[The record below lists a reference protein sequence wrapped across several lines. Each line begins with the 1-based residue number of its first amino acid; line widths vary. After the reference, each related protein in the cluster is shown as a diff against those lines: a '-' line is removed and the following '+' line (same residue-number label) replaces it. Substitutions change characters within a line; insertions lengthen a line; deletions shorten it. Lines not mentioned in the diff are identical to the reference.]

1 MLAIRT
7 QFSNHF
13 NYNAALVVKS
23 PGRINLIGEH
33 IDYNHGFVL
42 PAAIDK
48 YIELAIGKR
57 TDGAIH
63 MVAVDLGE
71 TIIVPMHNL
80 KPHATAWVN
89 YIIGVV
95 DQVLNIT
102 HATTNNFIV
111 TANNTPSTKINEPTN
126 ETTLAAGFDIC
137 IHGNIPLGAGLSSSA
152 AVECAVL
159 FALNELYSLSL
170 TKMQMALLAQ
180 SAEHKFA
187 GVHCGLMDMF
197 ASLHGEKNK
206 AILLDCD
213 SLAFTYYPL
222 ALNDYSIIL
231 FDTQIKHALASSEYN
246 TRRLECERGLAI
258 IQEKYP
264 TVKTFRDI
272 SLEQVEACLA
282 SNANTKNEMNEDRAE
297 EKTTRE
303 KGAKVYQRCKYVVEE
318 MQRVQL
324 AVQDL
329 TKGDMQ
335 AFGKKMFETH
345 KGLSK
350 LYEVSCPELDFLVE
364 AVSNNENVLGA
375 RMMGGGFGGCTIN
388 IIKKSAVEEITK
400 ELTASYAQVMHKE
413 LAVYI
418 TSIEDGTHIVEGTHL
433 VA

>member
-13 NYNAALVVKS
+13 NQNPALVVQS

-33 IDYNHGFVL
+33 TDYNHGFVL

-48 YIELAIGKR
+48 YIEVAVAKR

-71 TIIVPMHNL
+71 TILLPVHNL
-80 KPHATAWVN
+80 TPHATQWVN

-95 DQVLNIT
+95 DQVL
-102 HATTNNFIV
+102 
-111 TANNTPSTKINEPTN
+111 STKINVPTN
-126 ETTLAAGFDIC
+126 ETNLAAGFDIC
-137 IHGNIPLGAGLSSSA
+137 IQGNIPLGAGLSSSA
-152 AVECAVL
+152 ALECAVL
-159 FALNELYSLSL
+159 FALNELYNLSLS
-170 TKMQMALLAQ
+170 KMQMALMAQ
-180 SAEHKFA
+180 QAEHKFA

-197 ASLHGEKNK
+197 ASLHGQKNK
-206 AILLDCD
+206 AILLDCA
-213 SLAFTYYPL
+213 SLTFTYYPIEL
-222 ALNDYSIIL
+222 KDYSIVL

-246 TRRLECERGLAI
+246 TRRLECEQGLKI
-258 IQEKYP
+258 IQEKYAS
-264 TVKTFRDI
+264 VKTFRDI

-282 SNANTKNEMNEDRAE
+282 SNDVN
-297 EKTTRE
+297 
-303 KGAKVYQRCKYVVEE
+303 GSKVYQRCKYVVEE
-318 MQRVQL
+318 IARVEL

-329 TKGDMQ
+329 AKGDMN

-345 KGLSK
+345 EGLSK
-350 LYEVSCPELDFLVE
+350 LYEVSCPELDFLVNE
-364 AVSNNENVLGA
+364 VAPNENVLGA

-413 LAVYI
+413 LSHYI
-418 TSIEDGTHIVEGTHL
+418 TSIEDGTHL

>member
-1 MLAIRT
+1 
-7 QFSNHF
+7 
-13 NYNAALVVKS
+13 
-23 PGRINLIGEH
+23 
-33 IDYNHGFVL
+33 
-42 PAAIDK
+42 
-48 YIELAIGKR
+48 
-57 TDGAIH
+57 
-63 MVAVDLGE
+63 
-71 TIIVPMHNL
+71 MHNL
-80 KPHATAWVN
+80 QPHATAWVN

-111 TANNTPSTKINEPTN
+111 TDNNTPSTKINVPTN
-126 ETTLAAGFDIC
+126 ETNLAAGFDIC
-137 IHGNIPLGAGLSSSA
+137 IQGNIPLGAGLSSSA

-170 TKMQMALLAQ
+170 TKIQMALMAQ

-197 ASLHGEKNK
+197 ASLHGEINK

-222 ALNDYSIIL
+222 VLNDYSIVL

-264 TVKTFRDI
+264 AVKTFRDI
-272 SLEQVEACLA
+272 SLEQVEACLV
-282 SNANTKNEMNEDRAE
+282 S
-297 EKTTRE
+297 
-303 KGAKVYQRCKYVVEE
+303 KVYQRCKYVVEE

-329 TKGDMQ
+329 AKGDMQ

-400 ELTASYAQVMHKE
+400 ELTASYAQKMHKE

-418 TSIEDGTHIVEGTHL
+418 TSIEEGTHL
-433 VA
+433 VAE

>member
-48 YIELAIGKR
+48 FIELAIGKR

-63 MVAVDLGE
+63 MVALDLEE
-71 TIIVPMHNL
+71 TIILPIHNL
-80 KPHATAWVN
+80 APHATVWVN

-95 DQVLNIT
+95 DQVFNNL
-102 HATTNNFIV
+102 ATNENNF
-111 TANNTPSTKINEPTN
+111 AKIKEDFNG
-126 ETTLAAGFDIC
+126 GFSIC
-137 IHGNIPLGAGLSSSA
+137 IQGNIPLGAGLSSSA

-159 FALNELYSLSL
+159 FALNELYNLSL
-170 TKMQMALLAQ
+170 TRMQMALMAQ

-187 GVHCGLMDMF
+187 GVHCGIMDMF

-222 ALNDYSIIL
+222 ALNDYSIVL

-246 TRRLECERGLAI
+246 TRRLECEQGLKI

-282 SNANTKNEMNEDRAE
+282 SNDVNRS
-297 EKTTRE
+297 
-303 KGAKVYQRCKYVVEE
+303 KVYQRCKYVVEE
-318 MQRVQL
+318 IQRVQL

-329 TKGDMQ
+329 AKGDMQ

-400 ELTASYAQVMHKE
+400 ALTANYAKKMHKE

>member
-1 MLAIRT
+1 MLSIRS
-7 QFSNHF
+7 QFLNHF

-48 YIELAIGKR
+48 FIEVAIGKR
-57 TDGAIH
+57 SDGAIH
-63 MVAVDLGE
+63 MVALDLGE

-80 KPHATAWVN
+80 APHATAWVN

-95 DQVLNIT
+95 DQVLNTKNNIASIEKDL
-102 HATTNNFIV
+102 AT
-111 TANNTPSTKINEPTN
+111 
-126 ETTLAAGFDIC
+126 GFDIC
-137 IHGNIPLGAGLSSSA
+137 IQGNIPLGAGLSSSA
-152 AVECAVL
+152 ALESAVL

-170 TKMQMALLAQ
+170 TKMQMALMAQ
-180 SAEHKFA
+180 QAEHKFA

-197 ASLHGEKNK
+197 ASLHGQKNK

-246 TRRLECERGLAI
+246 TRRLECERGLRI
-258 IQEKYP
+258 IQETYP
-264 TVKTFRDI
+264 TIKTFRDI
-272 SLEQVEACLA
+272 SIEQVDECLA
-282 SNANTKNEMNEDRAE
+282 SNDVN
-297 EKTTRE
+297 
-303 KGAKVYQRCKYVVEE
+303 GSKVYKRSKYVVEE

-324 AVQDL
+324 AVHDL
-329 TKGDMQ
+329 AKGDMQ

-345 KGLSK
+345 KGLSS

-388 IIKKSAVEEITK
+388 IIKKTAVEEITK
-400 ELTASYAQVMHKE
+400 ELTARYAQVMHKE

-418 TSIEDGTHIVEGTHL
+418 TSIEEGTHL
-433 VA
+433 VV

>member
-48 YIELAIGKR
+48 FIELAIGKR

-63 MVAVDLGE
+63 MVALDLGE

-80 KPHATAWVN
+80 QPHATAWVN

-111 TANNTPSTKINEPTN
+111 TANNTPSTKNNVPTN
-126 ETTLAAGFDIC
+126 ETNLAAGFDIC
-137 IHGNIPLGAGLSSSA
+137 IQGNIPLGAGLSSSA
-152 AVECAVL
+152 ALECAVL

-282 SNANTKNEMNEDRAE
+282 SNDIN
-297 EKTTRE
+297 
-303 KGAKVYQRCKYVVEE
+303 GSKVYQRCKYVVEE
-318 MQRVQL
+318 MHRVQL

-388 IIKKSAVEEITK
+388 IIKKSAIEEITK
-400 ELTASYAQVMHKE
+400 ALTASYAQKMHKE

-418 TSIEDGTHIVEGTHL
+418 TSIEEGTHL
-433 VA
+433 VAE

>member
-48 YIELAIGKR
+48 FIEVAIGKR

-80 KPHATAWVN
+80 QPHATQWVN

-111 TANNTPSTKINEPTN
+111 TDNNTPSTKINVPTN
-126 ETTLAAGFDIC
+126 ETNLAAGFDIC
-137 IHGNIPLGAGLSSSA
+137 IQGNIPLGAGLSSSA
-152 AVECAVL
+152 ALECAVL

-170 TKMQMALLAQ
+170 SKMQMALMAQ
-180 SAEHKFA
+180 TAEHKFA
-187 GVHCGLMDMF
+187 GLHCGIMDMF

-222 ALNDYSIIL
+222 ALNDYSIVL

-246 TRRLECERGLAI
+246 TRRLECEQGLKL
-258 IQEKYP
+258 IQDKYP

-272 SLEQVEACLA
+272 SIEQVDACLA
-282 SNANTKNEMNEDRAE
+282 SNDVN
-297 EKTTRE
+297 
-303 KGAKVYQRCKYVVEE
+303 GSKVYHRCKYVVEE
-318 MQRVQL
+318 IQRVQL

-329 TKGDMQ
+329 AKGDMQ

-345 KGLSK
+345 KGLSS

-400 ELTASYAQVMHKE
+400 ELTASYAQLMHKE

-418 TSIEDGTHIVEGTHL
+418 TSIEDGTHL

>member
-48 YIELAIGKR
+48 FIEVAIGKR

-80 KPHATAWVN
+80 QPHATQWVN

-111 TANNTPSTKINEPTN
+111 TDNNTPSTKINLPTN
-126 ETTLAAGFDIC
+126 ETNLAAGFDIC
-137 IHGNIPLGAGLSSSA
+137 IQGNIPLGAGLSSSA
-152 AVECAVL
+152 ALECAVL

-170 TKMQMALLAQ
+170 TKMQMALMAQ
-180 SAEHKFA
+180 TAEYKFA
-187 GVHCGLMDMF
+187 GLHCGLMDMF
-197 ASLHGEKNK
+197 ASLHGQKNK

-213 SLAFTYYPL
+213 SLDFTYYPL
-222 ALNDYSIIL
+222 ALNDYSIVL

-246 TRRLECERGLAI
+246 TRRLECEQGLKL
-258 IQEKYP
+258 IQDKYP

-272 SLEQVEACLA
+272 SIEHVDECLA
-282 SNANTKNEMNEDRAE
+282 SNDVN
-297 EKTTRE
+297 
-303 KGAKVYQRCKYVVEE
+303 GSKVYHRCKYVVEE
-318 MQRVQL
+318 IKRVQL

-329 TKGDMQ
+329 AKGDMQ

-345 KGLSK
+345 NGLSK

-388 IIKKSAVEEITK
+388 IIKKTAVEEITQA
-400 ELTASYAQVMHKE
+400 LTAKYAKVMHKE
-413 LAVYI
+413 LTVYS
-418 TSIEDGTHIVEGTHL
+418 TSIEDGTHL

>member
-48 YIELAIGKR
+48 FIELAIGKR

-63 MVAVDLGE
+63 MVALDLEE
-71 TIIVPMHNL
+71 TIILPIHNL
-80 KPHATAWVN
+80 APHATVWVN

-95 DQVLNIT
+95 DQVFNNL
-102 HATTNNFIV
+102 ATNENNF
-111 TANNTPSTKINEPTN
+111 AKIKEDFNG
-126 ETTLAAGFDIC
+126 GFSIC
-137 IHGNIPLGAGLSSSA
+137 IQGNIPLGAGLSSSA

-159 FALNELYSLSL
+159 FALNELYHLSL
-170 TKMQMALLAQ
+170 TKMQMALMAQ

-187 GVHCGLMDMF
+187 GVNCGIMDMF

-222 ALNDYSIIL
+222 ALNDYSIVL

-246 TRRLECERGLAI
+246 TRRLECEQGLKI

-282 SNANTKNEMNEDRAE
+282 SNDVNRS
-297 EKTTRE
+297 
-303 KGAKVYQRCKYVVEE
+303 KVYQRCKYVVEE
-318 MQRVQL
+318 IQRVQL

-329 TKGDMQ
+329 AKGDMQ

-400 ELTASYAQVMHKE
+400 ALTANYAKKMHKE

>member
-13 NYNAALVVKS
+13 NQNPALVVKS

-33 IDYNHGFVL
+33 TDYNHGFVL

-48 YIELAIGKR
+48 YIEVAVAKR

-71 TIIVPMHNL
+71 TILLPVHNL
-80 KPHATAWVN
+80 TPHATQWVN

-95 DQVLNIT
+95 DQVL
-102 HATTNNFIV
+102 
-111 TANNTPSTKINEPTN
+111 STKINVPTN
-126 ETTLAAGFDIC
+126 ETNLAAGFDIC
-137 IHGNIPLGAGLSSSA
+137 IQGNIPLGAGLSSSA
-152 AVECAVL
+152 ALECAVL
-159 FALNELYSLSL
+159 FALNELYNLSLS
-170 TKMQMALLAQ
+170 KMQMALMAQ
-180 SAEHKFA
+180 QAEHKFA

-197 ASLHGEKNK
+197 ASLHGQKNK
-206 AILLDCD
+206 AILLDCA
-213 SLAFTYYPL
+213 SLTFTYYPIEL
-222 ALNDYSIIL
+222 KDYSIVL

-246 TRRLECERGLAI
+246 TRRLECEQGLKI
-258 IQEKYP
+258 IQEKYAS
-264 TVKTFRDI
+264 VKTFRDI

-282 SNANTKNEMNEDRAE
+282 SNDVN
-297 EKTTRE
+297 
-303 KGAKVYQRCKYVVEE
+303 GSKVYQRCKYVVEE
-318 MQRVQL
+318 IARVEL

-329 TKGDMQ
+329 AKGDMN

-345 KGLSK
+345 EGLSK
-350 LYEVSCPELDFLVE
+350 LYEVSCPELDFLVNE
-364 AVSNNENVLGA
+364 VAPNENVLGA

-388 IIKKSAVEEITK
+388 IIKKTAVEEITK

-413 LAVYI
+413 LSHYI
-418 TSIEDGTHIVEGTHL
+418 TSIEDGTHL

>member
-13 NYNAALVVKS
+13 NQNPALVVKS

-33 IDYNHGFVL
+33 TDYNHGFVL

-48 YIELAIGKR
+48 YIEVAVAKR

-71 TIIVPMHNL
+71 TILLPVHNL
-80 KPHATAWVN
+80 TPHATQWVN

-95 DQVLNIT
+95 DQVL
-102 HATTNNFIV
+102 
-111 TANNTPSTKINEPTN
+111 STKINVPTN
-126 ETTLAAGFDIC
+126 ETNLAAGFDIC
-137 IHGNIPLGAGLSSSA
+137 IQGNIPLGAGLSSSA
-152 AVECAVL
+152 ALECAVL
-159 FALNELYSLSL
+159 FALNELYNLSLS
-170 TKMQMALLAQ
+170 KMQMALMAQ
-180 SAEHKFA
+180 QAEHKFA

-197 ASLHGEKNK
+197 ASLHGQKNK
-206 AILLDCD
+206 AILLDCA
-213 SLAFTYYPL
+213 SLTFTYYPIEL
-222 ALNDYSIIL
+222 KDYSIVL

-246 TRRLECERGLAI
+246 TRRLECEQGLKI
-258 IQEKYP
+258 IQEKYAS
-264 TVKTFRDI
+264 VKTFRDI

-282 SNANTKNEMNEDRAE
+282 SNDVN
-297 EKTTRE
+297 
-303 KGAKVYQRCKYVVEE
+303 GSKVYQRCKYVVEE
-318 MQRVQL
+318 IARVEL

-329 TKGDMQ
+329 AKGDMN

-345 KGLSK
+345 EGLSK
-350 LYEVSCPELDFLVE
+350 LYEVSCPELDFLVNE
-364 AVSNNENVLGA
+364 VAPNENVLGA

-413 LAVYI
+413 LSHYI
-418 TSIEDGTHIVEGTHL
+418 TSIEDGTHL

>member
-1 MLAIRT
+1 MLAIGS
-7 QFSNHF
+7 QFLNHF
-13 NYNAALVVKS
+13 NQIPSLVVKS

-33 IDYNHGFVL
+33 TDYNHGFVL

-48 YIELAIGKR
+48 YIEVAIGKR
-57 TDGAIH
+57 SDGAIH
-63 MVAVDLGE
+63 MVALDLGE
-71 TIIVPMHNL
+71 TIIVPTHNL
-80 KPHATAWVN
+80 APHATQWVN

-95 DQVLNIT
+95 DQVFNSKENNLAIT
-102 HATTNNFIV
+102 EKILASSENNF
-111 TANNTPSTKINEPTN
+111 AKIKDDFND
-126 ETTLAAGFDIC
+126 GFSIC
-137 IHGNIPLGAGLSSSA
+137 IQGNIPLGAGLSSSA

-159 FALNELYSLSL
+159 FALNELYHLSL
-170 TKMQMALLAQ
+170 TKMQMALMAQ
-180 SAEHKFA
+180 AAEYKFA

-222 ALNDYSIIL
+222 ALKDYSIIL

-246 TRRLECERGLAI
+246 TRRLECEQGLKI

-272 SLEQVEACLA
+272 SLEQVDACLV
-282 SNANTKNEMNEDRAE
+282 S
-297 EKTTRE
+297 
-303 KGAKVYQRCKYVVEE
+303 KVYQRCKYVVEE
-318 MQRVQL
+318 ITRVQL

-329 TKGDMQ
+329 AKGDMQ

-345 KGLSK
+345 EGLSK
-350 LYEVSCPELDFLVE
+350 LYEVSCPELDFLIE
-364 AVSNNENVLGA
+364 AVANNENVLGA

-388 IIKKSAVEEITK
+388 IIKNTAVEEITK
-400 ELTASYAQVMHKE
+400 ALSAKYNQAMHKE
-413 LAVYI
+413 LSYYI
-418 TSIEDGTHIVEGTHL
+418 TSIEDGTHL